1 MNKKINII
9 LISLIVLTLFINWFF
24 IHYLV
29 KSNFINL
36 KISKI
41 LDNIMVLPI
50 GLFFIWKFN
59 LVTLKIDLGKQIFF
73 SFILLSI
80 LESIFFYKSIN
91 PLYNIIGYL
100 IGAILTYFLVILF
113 KLKNERNNNNTLA
126 TKNHQL

>member
-50 GLFFIWKFN
+50 CLFFIWKFN
-59 LVTLKIDLGKQIFF
+59 LVALKIDLGKQIFF